1 MPPRTAVDAEA
12 AEAVVVEDVAAT
24 AAEAVDT
31 AEDGME
37 TVAEAEEAKAEVE
50 TALRARTKE
59 KEETRSVA
67 AIGAENAAAEDK
79 AANRVEANPKV
90 DHGRVR

>member
-1 MPPRTAVDAEA
+1 MR
-12 AEAVVVEDVAAT
+12 VEIIMIT
-24 AAEAVDT
+24 KRE
-31 AEDGME
+31 
-37 TVAEAEEAKAEVE
+37 
-50 TALRARTKE
+50 KE